1 MGKWFRIKR
10 RIAVL
15 LTVTVVILFN
25 AVPAA
30 AQPRVLKVAFSPV
43 KGITEIAED
52 GSRQGLVVDYLN
64 EIAKYTGWEYEYI
77 DTNRQTVLNEF
88 IAGQYEL
95 MGGNYYIP
103 GLEKYYA
110 YPDYNMGYSRSL

>member
-1 MGKWFRIKR
+1 MGKWIRIKR
-10 RIAVL
+10 GIAVL

-25 AVPAA
+25 AVPTA

-77 DTNRQTVLNEF
+77 DTDGRLH
-88 IAGQYEL
+88 G
-95 MGGNYYIP
+95 
-103 GLEKYYA
+103 
-110 YPDYNMGYSRSL
+110 